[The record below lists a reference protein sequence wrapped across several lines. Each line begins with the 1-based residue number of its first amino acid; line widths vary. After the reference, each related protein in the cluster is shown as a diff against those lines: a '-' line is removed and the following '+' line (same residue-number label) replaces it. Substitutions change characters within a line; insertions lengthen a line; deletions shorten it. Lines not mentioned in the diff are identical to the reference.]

1 MFLKL
6 WQSWCHYHFPGRPGS
21 DHPLCEE
28 SFLNV
33 QPELMKQLLA
43 ISLSVDTGKEIYV
56 SMRMY
61 AYMYVSVNHLT
72 VSIYK
77 SKWIDRYMYDV
88 DPSITWAQ
96 MHSLHKY
103 VPLDLILP
111 HCLSEATELVAVPP
125 GNWWL
130 RALRANI
137 DWVLITQSITT
148 IVTKRSLHFMHIAR
162 FYLH

>member
-1 MFLKL
+1 MTKCVVQMFLKL

-96 MHSLHKY
+96 THSLHNM
-103 VPLDLILP
+103 
-111 HCLSEATELVAVPP
+111 CLWIWFSPTACQRLLS
-125 GNWWL
+125 WL
-130 RALRANI
+130 LSHQETG
-137 DWVLITQSITT
+137 D
-148 IVTKRSLHFMHIAR
+148 
-162 FYLH
+162 